1 MEDGAGTDLRDSD
14 PGENFESNEYLK
26 LRLANIKRN
35 DEFLKSFN
43 HEKNIS
49 DIPKK
54 NEKSMRTKRDRPASK
69 KTQVGDDFKVED
81 RTHAGRV
88 AGISDRRNNTR
99 FESGQLVWSQFRKE
113 DGERLWPAKVH
124 DQDGDTYTVKWEE
137 PDGEDPLFKCH
148 FSKLRERPVCA
159 CGNCT
164 ASFLENDT
172 ALKHHN
178 LRVSSCWKIP
188 DDTSSSASS
197 PSLYG

>member
-14 PGENFESNEYLK
+14 PGENSESNEYLK
-26 LRLANIKRN
+26 LRQANINRN
-35 DEFLKSFN
+35 DEFLKSLD

-54 NEKSMRTKRDRPASK
+54 KEKSMRTKRDRPTSK
-69 KTQVGDDFKVED
+69 KTQAGDDFKVED

-88 AGISDRRNNTR
+88 AGISDRRNNTS
-99 FESGQLVWSQFRKE
+99 FESGQLVWSQFRKA
-113 DGERLWPAKVH
+113 DGKMLWPAKVH
-124 DQDGDTYTVKWEE
+124 DQDGDTYTIEWEN
-137 PDGEDPLFKCH
+137 PDGEDSLFQCH
-148 FSKLRERPVCA
+148 VSKLRERHICA

-164 ASFLENDT
+164 ASFLEDDA

-188 DDTSSSASS
+188 DDASSSASS
-197 PSLYG
+197 PALYG